1 MQMGSP
7 SGLALFLESVPL
19 MKTWHSYTPVS
30 AAVTFCR
37 TKDRPPSVCPAGPS
51 GCQNTDA
58 RLLDQTSYRGEEKP
72 ALVAGSV
79 CSTLHRWCRCLE
91 LDMAEWRSVP
101 APLWWFSGLK
111 QSREVKVTAAAAS
124 QTETAE
130 LCWTGPEYEEVY
142 HQLGVWQNMIH
153 IEFSEQIS
161 LKKSSTSIWIW
172 MTFVFSLTFN
182 TFL

>member
-7 SGLALFLESVPL
+7 SGLALFLGSVPL

-37 TKDRPPSVCPAGPS
+37 TKDASPSSICLSCRSIRLSKYGRSFTGSNVLSWWRKTCS
-51 GCQNTDA
+51 GCRSGLLHSTPMMSLFGA
-58 RLLDQTSYRGEEKP
+58 R
-72 ALVAGSV
+72 
-79 CSTLHRWCRCLE
+79 H
-91 LDMAEWRSVP
+91 VP

-153 IEFSEQIS
+153 IEFSERIS

-172 MTFVFSLTFN
+172 MTFVFSLTFS